1 MTILRGKSDDSPT
14 ITMRVERGKLVPV
27 SAYDLELVN
36 QWHEGAEVNVDAVR
50 VKVRPAEK
58 AYFAMLSYLIKT
70 ADTPWSNTETAH
82 DALKLAAGF
91 AEPYRKKNGEWGAHP
106 RHIATFTDTELSEYI
121 AIFEGIVSERFGIAP
136 HTLRREAPDTGFVSS
151 GAAGD
156 GAADDAP
163 SARPIPVGAGVQI
176 PPGANSAGVP
186 EAGGGAIDAIPRDV
200 SPPARGGVPLSRQE
214 WDWVRQTARMLVAAT
229 EPGSSTILNNQARG
243 IKDNLTPSTIT
254 PEAKD
259 VGNLI
264 YRHCLA
270 VCKGNRPLDLKWIAS
285 VARCTLDDLRPEAR

>member
-1 MTILRGKSDDSPT
+1 MTVLRGKSDDSPT
-14 ITMRVERGKLVPV
+14 ITMRIEKGRLVPV

-36 QWHEGAEVNVDAVR
+36 QWHEGAEVNVDVVR

-58 AYFAMLSYLIKT
+58 AYFAMLSKLIKES
-70 ADTPWSNTETAH
+70 DTPWSNTDTAH
-82 DALKLAAGF
+82 EALKLAAGF
-91 AEPYRKKNGEWGAHP
+91 TEPYKKKNGEWGAHP
-106 RHIATFTDTELSEYI
+106 RSIATFTDKELSEYV
-121 AIFEGIVSERFGIAP
+121 AIFEGIVQERFGIDP
-136 HTLRREAPDTGFVSS
+136 GTLKRESPDTGFISS

-163 SARPIPVGAGVQI
+163 SARPIPASAGVPI

-186 EAGGGAIDAIPRDV
+186 EAGDGAIDAIPRDV
-200 SPPARGGVPLSRQE
+200 SSPARGNPLSKEE
-214 WDWVRQTARMLVAAT
+214 WHWVRQTARMLVAAT
-229 EPGSSTILNNQARG
+229 EPGGDVGILNRQTQG
-243 IKDNLTPSTIT
+243 IKDNLTPASIT

-270 VCKGNRPLDLKWIAS
+270 VCKGTRRLDLRW
-285 VARCTLDDLRPEAR
+285 VAKTADCTLDDLRPEAR